1 MEISAN
7 GKKEKERKK
16 SRVRGSGVVRA
27 ATHPVGWPCREGIFE
42 QINEIERSF
51 ADFWE
56 KNILSLNKKCPDPEA

>member
-1 MEISAN
+1 M
-7 GKKEKERKK
+7 
-16 SRVRGSGVVRA
+16 VRA

-42 QINEIERSF
+42 QINEIERRF